1 MNIWKTPPCCG
12 TLNQVVTGKT
22 ESMSVVTGR
31 LLSAF
36 SLGVLLLTAACG
48 GGGGGGGTS
57 TSPPPTNIA
66 PTDAQSERFLTQA
79 TFGVTDSDIA
89 SVESLGYS
97 GWLTNQLALAPSAS
111 HQAFVETRLTQ
122 LTAANPTA
130 TLTPTEFYESFW
142 SQVATGPDQL
152 RQRVKFA
159 LSQIFVVS
167 LADTNVDTRGAAS
180 YYDMLGANAFGNYR
194 TLLEKVTL
202 HPMMGLYLTSLSNQK
217 EDLTTGRHPDENYA
231 REVMQLMSIGVFK
244 LNNDGSNQ
252 LDAAG
257 NPIPSYSSDDIS
269 GLAKVFTGMSWY
281 SPTPNANT
289 YFGRNKD
296 PNANVTPMV
305 LYPAY
310 HSISEKAFL
319 GTTIPASTTAD
330 PAGDIKIAL
339 DTIFNHP
346 NVGPFM
352 AKRLIQQLVT
362 SNPTPAY
369 VGRVASVFNNN
380 GSGVRG
386 DMAAVIR
393 AILTDSEARDIS
405 VTTSPTYGKIREP
418 IVRLGN
424 WMRAFGATSS
434 TGSFLLGSTSA
445 STSLGQSPLTSP
457 TVFNFYRPGYVP
469 PGTRLGA
476 QSLTAPEMQIVDEVT
491 VAGYLNT
498 LQGAVGNGVGSSS
511 DIKASYARE
520 VAIASDAT
528 ALVDR
533 VNRMVM
539 NEQMS
544 STLRSRIVESVNAI
558 AVPSGATVTQAQ
570 IDAALLNRSKL
581 AVFMAMASPE
591 YIVQR

>member
-1 MNIWKTPPCCG
+1 M
-12 TLNQVVTGKT
+12 VVTIGKV
-22 ESMSVVTGR
+22 ESMSDTVRRIAWG
-31 LLSAF
+31 L
-36 SLGVLLLTAACG
+36 SLGLLVLTSGCG
-48 GGGGGGGTS
+48 GGGGGGGGTPA
-57 TSPPPTNIA
+57 PPPVSIA

-79 TFGVTDSDIA
+79 TFGVTDGDIA
-89 SVESLGYS
+89 NVEGQGFS
-97 GWLTNQLALAPSAS
+97 GWLTSQMALAPSAS
-111 HQAFVETRLTQ
+111 HQTFVETRLTQ
-122 LTAANPTA
+122 LQASNPAA

-142 SQVATGPDQL
+142 SQVVTGPDQL

-167 LADTNVDTRGAAS
+167 LADTNVDPRGAAS

-217 EDLTTGRHPDENYA
+217 EDLTIGRHPDENFA
-231 REVMQLMSIGVFK
+231 REVMQLMSIGVSK
-244 LNNDGSNQ
+244 LNNDGTNQ
-252 LDAAG
+252 LDASG
-257 NPIPSYSSDDIS
+257 NPIPTYSSDDIS

-281 SPTPNANT
+281 SPTPTTNT
-289 YFGRNKD
+289 FFGRNKD
-296 PNANVTPMV
+296 PNANVTPMT

-310 HSISEKAFL
+310 HSISDKTFL
-319 GTTIPASTTAD
+319 GATIPASTTAD

-346 NVGPFM
+346 NVGPFI

-393 AILTDSEARDIS
+393 AILTDTEARDIN
-405 VTTSPTYGKIREP
+405 VTTGATYGKIREP

-424 WMRAFGATSS
+424 WMRAFGATSTS
-434 TGSFLLGSTSA
+434 GAFLLGSTSA
-445 STSLGQSPLTSP
+445 TTSLGESPLTSP

-476 QSLTAPEMQIVDEVT
+476 QNLTAPEMQIVDEVT

-498 LQGAVGNGVGSSS
+498 LQGAVGNGVGSGS
-511 DIKASYARE
+511 DIKAPYTRE
-520 VAIASDAT
+520 IALANDAT
-528 ALVDR
+528 ALTDR

-544 STLRSRIVESVNAI
+544 STLRSRIVDSVNAI
-558 AVPSGATVTQAQ
+558 VVPSLTTSTQAQ
-570 IDAALLNRSKL
+570 VDAALLNRAKL
-581 AVFMAMASPE
+581 AVFLAMSSPE